1 MDIKITYMS
10 GAGNLFSV
18 IDNRNYNLS
27 KYLLQ
32 KLAPKFCSARIP
44 TEGLLAINK
53 SDSVDFDADFY
64 NPDGSSGVMCG
75 NGGRCSVVFAGKYNF
90 IDNLNK
96 NFIEFSMAGEIYKA
110 KLENDV
116 VSLYMPPPIEISQNI
131 KIDEDFFSGFT
142 DYINVNSDHI
152 VFNYANLNKTESFF
166 DFDLVEFAKPLRNL
180 EILFP
185 RGVNVNVYHIDNQNK
200 IHLRT
205 FERGVEAE
213 TGACGTG
220 ATSTAISLA
229 ITGIKEFP
237 IEIIPKSKKN
247 LIIDC
252 VGLFPSK
259 IENMILQGT
268 AEIIGID
275 FLSVNF
281 EELN

>member
-27 KYLLQ
+27 KYLLE

-53 SDSVDFDADFY
+53 SDSLDFDADFY

-75 NGGRCSVVFAGKYNF
+75 NGGRCSVLFAGKYNF
-90 IDNLNK
+90 FDNLDK

-110 KLENDV
+110 KLENDI
-116 VSLYMPPPIEISQNI
+116 VSLYMPPPIEISTNI
-131 KIDEDFFSGFT
+131 RIDEDFFSGIT

-152 VFNYANLNKTESFF
+152 VFNYSKINKEENFF
-166 DFDLVEFAKPLRNL
+166 DFDLVGFAKPLRYL
-180 EILFP
+180 EKLFP
-185 RGVNVNVYHIDNQNK
+185 RGVNVNVYYIDNQNN

-205 FERGVEAE
+205 YERGVEGE

-220 ATSTAISLA
+220 ATSTAISIA
-229 ITGIKEFP
+229 ISGIDKFP

-247 LIIDC
+247 LRIDC
-252 VGLFPSK
+252 VGHFPSG

-275 FLSVNF
+275 LLSVNI
-281 EELN
+281 EELK